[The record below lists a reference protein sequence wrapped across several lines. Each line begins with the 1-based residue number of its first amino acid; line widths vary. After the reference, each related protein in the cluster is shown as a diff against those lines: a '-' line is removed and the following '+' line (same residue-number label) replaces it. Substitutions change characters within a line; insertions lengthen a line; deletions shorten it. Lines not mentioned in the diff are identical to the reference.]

1 MATEKITAPQEI
13 QQIVSEVCELI
24 RKGKSYRQIH
34 KMQRDTGEF
43 YPAPKTLCEWGDKYA
58 DVGKQFARARKDS
71 AEFWDD
77 KATQE
82 TEYLA
87 EKTRQYLDKGED
99 MPKGVAQAMQVVIQ
113 RYAKNAALRD
123 DSRYA
128 DRKHIALGGEQDAPP
143 VKMDLSG
150 VSTENLRKIRELLT
164 NGNTE
169 SN

>member
-1 MATEKITAPQEI
+1 MTTEKITAPQEI

-24 RKGKSYRQIH
+24 KQGKSFRQIH
-34 KMQRDTGEF
+34 KIKRDNGKF
-43 YPAPKTLCEWGDKYA
+43 YPSPTIYYEWQNQYA
-58 DVGKQFARARKDS
+58 GVVEQFARARKDS

-164 NGNTE
+164 NGNSE